1 MNVCKC
7 GSLGREKIIIVSNNY
22 SPFSFPAHREE
33 KKERMKERGNLV
45 ARGGEPFKSR
55 AIQMESVS
63 LNISHRRRLHQ
74 VDTSFYSP
82 VRGREPR
89 FPQFFHASR
98 FPFSKARAIINT
110 IRRAWPSIHSTAESR
125 NRQNTLITI
134 ASVKNI
140 RENSRLTS

>member
-74 VDTSFYSP
+74 SGYVVLFTGSRQGAAFP
-82 VRGREPR
+82 TIFPR
-89 FPQFFHASR
+89 FSLPFFQGSSNNQHNQAR
-98 FPFSKARAIINT
+98 VAQYPFNGRI
-110 IRRAWPSIHSTAESR
+110 AESSKHVNY
-125 NRQNTLITI
+125 NRE
-134 ASVKNI
+134 
-140 RENSRLTS
+140 R